1 VTTLDDSLQ
10 WTAEGT
16 KLFLDTVAYDGPSAL
31 PGWSRRHLAAH
42 VAANA
47 EALGN
52 LVTWATTGIPTPMY
66 ASAEARA
73 AGIERGLTM
82 TPGELDAWLR
92 RSAATLAAR
101 LRRMT
106 QDQWAAE
113 VATAQGRT
121 VTADEIPWL
130 RAREVCVHAVD
141 LDLGVTF
148 ADLPGAFLE
157 ALCAEVTA
165 KRGDVPDVEGP
176 LAERA
181 AWLTGRPHDLAGAP
195 FLEPW
200 L

>member
-1 VTTLDDSLQ
+1 MRALDDSLL
-10 WTAEGT
+10 WAHEGT
-16 KLFLDTVAYDGPSAL
+16 KLFLDVVTYDGPSAL

-52 LVTWATTGIPTPMY
+52 LVSWATTGIPTPMY
-66 ASAEARA
+66 PSADARA
-73 AGIERGLTM
+73 AGIQRGLAL

-92 RSAATLAAR
+92 RSAATLASR

-106 QDQWAAE
+106 PDQWSAE
-113 VATAQGRT
+113 VVTAQGRT

-148 ADLPGAFLE
+148 ADLPETFLE
-157 ALCAEVTA
+157 ALCAEVVA
-165 KRGDVPDVEGP
+165 WRGDTPDVEGA

-181 AWLTGRPHDLAGAP
+181 AWLTGRPHSLEGAP
-195 FLEPW
+195 ALGPW